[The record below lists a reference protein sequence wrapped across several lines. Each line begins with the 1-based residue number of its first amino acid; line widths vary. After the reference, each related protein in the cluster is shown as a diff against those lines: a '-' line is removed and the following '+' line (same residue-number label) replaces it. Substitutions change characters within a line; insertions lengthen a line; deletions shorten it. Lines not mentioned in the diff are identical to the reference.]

1 MLDDLRE
8 QANEPEFY
16 SGEDENPIEYSDFS
30 ESKSGVQLFLGM
42 TPLQRFV
49 IAVLIFLM
57 VTVMGAFALLVTER
71 VFLPF
76 V

>member
-8 QANEPEFY
+8 QANDSEFFA
-16 SGEDENPIEYSDFS
+16 GENASFEYSDTLAPR
-30 ESKSGVQLFLGM
+30 KTLRLFLGM

-49 IAVLIFLM
+49 IAVMVMLM
-57 VTVMGAFALLVTER
+57 VCVMGALLLLISEK

-76 V
+76 F